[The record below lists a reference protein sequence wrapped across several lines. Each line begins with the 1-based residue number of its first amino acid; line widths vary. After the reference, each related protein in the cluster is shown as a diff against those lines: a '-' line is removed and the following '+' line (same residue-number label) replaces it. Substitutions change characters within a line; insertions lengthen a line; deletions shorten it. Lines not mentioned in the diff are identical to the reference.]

1 MTHYPQSKKHFDF
14 IPAAD
19 LRRMARGRWREILV
33 AAGVPAHALD
43 GRRGRPCPKCGGR
56 DRFAPM
62 KDLDDRGAVLC
73 RHCHHASTDPKCGDG
88 IASLRWW
95 LGGGAGEALRWL
107 ASFLGVTHGH
117 HSPIV
122 RPAHTKV
129 ITKDD
134 RGLSHRFGMAA
145 DVMRRNLRP
154 EAMEHCARL
163 LGLPAAALA
172 RLGVGWSPSHQATT
186 WPMRDADGNV
196 IGIRLRC
203 PTSARKWALN
213 GSKAGLIFDPDSM
226 AEPIDRLWCVEGPTD
241 AAALLSIELDV
252 AGVPSAG
259 GAADLLVALAR
270 RVRPSDVVIVADR
283 DDAGQRGAERLRDAL
298 LIVAPVRMV
307 TPPIGIKDPRAWV
320 CSGADRASIERVA
333 DAAPVHRV
341 ELQGGAS

>member
-1 MTHYPQSKKHFDF
+1 
-14 IPAAD
+14 
-19 LRRMARGRWREILV
+19 
-33 AAGVPAHALD
+33 
-43 GRRGRPCPKCGGR
+43 
-56 DRFAPM
+56 
-62 KDLDDRGAVLC
+62 
-73 RHCHHASTDPKCGDG
+73 
-88 IASLRWW
+88 
-95 LGGGAGEALRWL
+95 
-107 ASFLGVTHGH
+107 
-117 HSPIV
+117 
-122 RPAHTKV
+122 
-129 ITKDD
+129 
-134 RGLSHRFGMAA
+134 
-145 DVMRRNLRP
+145 
-154 EAMEHCARL
+154 
-163 LGLPAAALA
+163 
-172 RLGVGWSPSHQATT
+172 
-186 WPMRDADGNV
+186 MRDADGNV